1 MKKQFTEEQIIK
13 TLTRLKNGSTAKEV
27 CRDVGISQATLYN
40 WRKKYRNMTVNEAKR
55 LRELESENAKLKK
68 LVAEQA
74 LDIVVLKDI
83 NSRKW

>member
-13 TLTRLKNGSTAKEV
+13 AITRLKKGEKPKDLGREYGVSPN
-27 CRDVGISQATLYN
+27 TLYN
-40 WRKKYRNMTVNEAKR
+40 WKKRFKDMTVSEAKR
-55 LRELESENAKLKK
+55 LRELEAENSKLKR

-74 LDIVVLKDI
+74 LDIVMLKDI